1 MKRLLLVLLPL
12 AFLGLG
18 STVYLL
24 DRNSAEPATSEAVST
39 TGPLSETSVYQ
50 IEATWT
56 DQHDRPVEWASLRGR
71 PRLMAM
77 VFTSCGYACPRTVN
91 DLKHILAQLP
101 EDRRND
107 LGLVLVSIDPE
118 RDTAAMLRNFSQV
131 HRLDDQW
138 LLLRGAETDVRTLAA
153 VFGIRYKQQ
162 QDGQF
167 AHSNLVTLLDANGE
181 VVYRHEGLGAAPTG
195 LIAAINGL

>member
-1 MKRLLLVLLPL
+1 
-12 AFLGLG
+12 
-18 STVYLL
+18 
-24 DRNSAEPATSEAVST
+24 
-39 TGPLSETSVYQ
+39 
-50 IEATWT
+50 
-56 DQHDRPVEWASLRGR
+56 
-71 PRLMAM
+71 
-77 VFTSCGYACPRTVN
+77 
-91 DLKHILAQLP
+91 QLP